1 MSLTESRLATAAA
14 TPTIGMARGQ
24 LLALVQLMRIRQWV
38 KNGFVLAALFFSHQL
53 FHRTA
58 VIHSLCATLAFC
70 CASSAMYALNDI
82 FDREADRSHPAKCDR
97 PLARGALQVRDAVL
111 LIAVLAALTV
121 AVVVVAGVGWQ
132 VDAVLGAYVAVN
144 VLYSTRLKHL
154 SLVDVAVVASGFVL
168 RLVAGC
174 AAVAVS
180 PSSWIVLCT
189 GLLALVLAL
198 GKRRGDLERETAV
211 TRRSLSG
218 YTLGF
223 IDMALGISAA
233 ATVVVYAQF
242 TVSDYSQTRFAAP
255 LLYLTTF
262 PVVFGILR
270 YLQLLIVEGRY
281 GSPAEVVF
289 RDLPLQAVLATWI
302 GLFFVFV
309 YA

>member
-1 MSLTESRLATAAA
+1 MSVTEGRLARPAARVDA
-14 TPTIGMARGQ
+14 TGQQ
-24 LLALVQLMRIRQWV
+24 LLAVVQMMRVRQWL

-58 VIHSLCATLAFC
+58 VIHSISATVAFC
-70 CASSAMYALNDI
+70 FASSAMYAVNDI
-82 FDREADRSHPAKCDR
+82 FDREADRTHPEKRHR
-97 PLARGALQVRDAVL
+97 PLARGALQVHEALTLAAVL
-111 LIAVLAALTV
+111 MALTV
-121 AVVVVAGVGWQ
+121 AVVVIGDVGWQ
-132 VDAVLGAYVAVN
+132 VDSILGAYVIVN
-144 VLYSTRLKHL
+144 VLYSGWLKHQ
-154 SLVDVAVVASGFVL
+154 SLVDIAVVASGFVL

-198 GKRRGDLERETAV
+198 GKRRGDLERETAL

-223 IDMALGISAA
+223 VDMAMGITSA

-242 TVSDYSQTRFAAP
+242 TVSDYSQARFSAP

-262 PVVFGILR
+262 PVILGILR

-281 GSPAEVVF
+281 GSPAELVF
-289 RDLPLQAVLATWI
+289 RDVALKVVLAMWI